1 MVSHEL
7 QTGFVIMLT
16 VTNLTKTYGRQT
28 LFDNVSF
35 SVNPGERIGLTG
47 RNGTGKTTLFR
58 LILGEEEADS
68 GEIRIPNGYTFRY
81 LSQHIH
87 FSGNSVLEEACLD
100 LKAAD
105 DGRDETYKVKSILSG
120 LGFSP
125 GEFHRNPHHLSGGF
139 QVRLNLA
146 KILASEPNLLLLDEP
161 TNYLDIVSV
170 RWLVQFLRIWKDELI
185 LITHDRE
192 FMNSVTTHTMGIHRQ
207 SIRKI
212 AGSTEKLYQ
221 QIIQDEE
228 VYEKTRANDERKTKE
243 IELFVNR
250 FRAQASRA
258 KAVQSK
264 VRMLEK
270 REKREK
276 LTEMPE
282 LDFTFNS
289 APFPGKW
296 LVEADNVEFSF
307 LENTPPLIHA
317 FKIAI
322 KKNDRIAIIGKNGKG
337 KTTLLNLLAGEF
349 QPKQG
354 EIRYNQNLK
363 LAYFG
368 QTNVARLDPDKTV
381 LEEVLNAHPAHS
393 LGSARSICGSMMFD
407 GDNALK
413 KVAVLS
419 GGEKSRVLIG
429 KLLVSPANLIL
440 LDEPDNHLDTE
451 SIDSLIEAIDTFTGA
466 VLFVTH
472 SEMIL
477 RAIATKLIVFDN
489 GKISIFDGTYDDF
502 LERIGWEDEKTI
514 TKENNEKTIESQ
526 NKGSSRKDMRRTRAR
541 LIESRSKALGPL
553 QKEMEM
559 LEKAITKLE
568 NQIDDDN
575 DSLIRASNV
584 GDGKTITA
592 LSISIHNSK
601 IEIERLFDELDRLTG
616 EHHRKSMEF
625 EEQFGA
631 LEQV

>member
-1 MVSHEL
+1 VNHEL
-7 QTGFVIMLT
+7 QRGFIIMLT
-16 VTNLTKTYGRQT
+16 VTGLSKTYGRQI

-35 SVNPGERIGLTG
+35 SINPGERIGLTG
-47 RNGTGKTTLFR
+47 RNGSGKTTLFR
-58 LILGEEEADS
+58 LMLGEEEPDS
-68 GEIRIPNGYTFRY
+68 GEIRIPNGYTVQY
-81 LSQHIH
+81 LSQHIN
-87 FSGNSVLEEACLD
+87 FTKSSVLEEACLD
-100 LKAAD
+100 LKAAE
-105 DGRDETYKVKSILSG
+105 DGRDETYRVKSILSG
-120 LGFSP
+120 LGFSQS
-125 GEFHRNPHHLSGGF
+125 EFHRNPRHLSGGF

-170 RWLVQFLRIWKDELI
+170 RWLIQFLRTWKDELI
-185 LITHDRE
+185 LITHDRT

-228 VYEKTRANDERKTKE
+228 VCEKTRANDERKTKE

-264 VRMLEK
+264 IRMLEK

-276 LTEMPE
+276 LTELPE
-282 LDFTFNS
+282 LDFTFNP

-296 LVEADNVEFSF
+296 LVEADDVSFSF
-307 LENTPPLIHA
+307 SDDALPLIHA
-317 FKIAI
+317 FKIAV

-349 QPKQG
+349 QPGQG

-393 LGSARSICGSMMFD
+393 LGSARGICGSMMFD

-413 KVAVLS
+413 KVSVLS

-451 SIDSLIEAIDTFTGA
+451 SIDSLIAAVDTFTGA

-477 RAIATKLIVFDN
+477 RAIATRLIVFDN
-489 GKISIFDGTYDDF
+489 GKISVFEGTYDEF
-502 LERIGWEDEKTI
+502 LERIGWEDEKSIAKT
-514 TKENNEKTIESQ
+514 TNEKTIEPQ
-526 NKGSSRKDMRRTRAR
+526 NKVSRKDMRRVRAR
-541 LIESRSKALGPL
+541 LIESRSKVLGPL
-553 QKEMEM
+553 QQEIES
-559 LEKAITKLE
+559 LEKAITRLE
-568 NQIDDDN
+568 NRIEDDN
-575 DSLIRASNV
+575 QSLIRASNV
-584 GDGKTITA
+584 GDGRTITS

-601 IEIERLFDELDRLTG
+601 IEIERLFDELDRLAG

-625 EEQFGA
+625 EEQFNA

>member
-1 MVSHEL
+1 
-7 QTGFVIMLT
+7 MLT

-28 LFDNVSF
+28 LFDSISF
-35 SVNPGERIGLTG
+35 SINPGERIGLTG

-58 LILGEEEADS
+58 LILGEEEPDS
-68 GEIRIPNGYTFRY
+68 GEIRIPNGYTIQY

-87 FSGNSVLEEACLD
+87 FTKNSVLEEACLD
-100 LKAAD
+100 LKITD

-170 RWLVQFLRIWKDELI
+170 RWLIQFLRIWKYELI
-185 LITHDRE
+185 IITHDRA

-207 SIRKI
+207 NIRKI

-221 QIIQDEE
+221 QILQDEE
-228 VYEKTRANDERKTKE
+228 VYEKTRVNDERKIKDV
-243 IELFVNR
+243 ELFVNR

-258 KAVQSK
+258 RAVQSK
-264 VRMLEK
+264 MRMLEK

-276 LTEMPE
+276 LTELPE
-282 LDFTFNS
+282 LDFIFNS

-296 LVEADNVEFSF
+296 LVEADNVSFSF
-307 LENTPPLIHA
+307 SEEILPLIHA
-317 FKIAI
+317 FRIAI

-393 LGSARSICGSMMFD
+393 LGSARGICGSMMFD

-451 SIDSLIEAIDTFTGA
+451 SIDSLIEAIDTFKGA

-489 GKISIFDGTYDDF
+489 GKISIFEGTYDDF
-502 LERIGWEDEKTI
+502 LERIGWEDEKKITGI
-514 TKENNEKTIESQ
+514 NSEKTKEPL
-526 NKGSSRKDMRRTRAR
+526 NKGAKRKDLRRAR
-541 LIESRSKALGPL
+541 AGLIESRSRVLGPL
-553 QKEMEM
+553 QQEIDI
-559 LEKAITKLE
+559 LEKTITKLE
-568 NQIDDDN
+568 NRIDDDN
-575 DSLIRASNV
+575 QSLIRASNV
-584 GDGKTITA
+584 GDGKTITS
-592 LSISIHNSK
+592 LSISVHNSK
-601 IEIERLFDELDRLTG
+601 VEIERLFDELDRLTG

-625 EEQFGA
+625 EEQFNT
-631 LEQV
+631 LEQT